1 MSLLDD
7 WNAEVLLY
15 PEIVTHDRD
24 GNIMTKASDTPVP
37 LKVWLQIR
45 GQSGTASRRS
55 ERQDE
60 GWETEQVLSMRLR
73 RQDTD
78 MEIGAQAKVVWR
90 GEEYSVFGDVDR
102 YIGSPRTRHDMYS
115 LRRS

>member
-1 MSLLDD
+1 
-7 WNAEVLLY
+7 
-15 PEIVTHDRD
+15 
-24 GNIMTKASDTPVP
+24 
-37 LKVWLQIR
+37 
-45 GQSGTASRRS
+45 
-55 ERQDE
+55 
-60 GWETEQVLSMRLR
+60 MRLR

-90 GEEYSVFGDVDR
+90 GEEYAVFGDVDR